1 MPVTW
6 YVTARN
12 RRHET
17 EGQKMAKVIDIF
29 NSKVERPLALTIG
42 FFDGVHLGHRYL
54 VSELSNLAKEKGLD
68 SAVLTFRT
76 HPRQVLHSDYI
87 PSLLTTADEKI
98 ELLQSTG
105 VDYIVMTE
113 FTQEL
118 SQLSAQEFMRLLH
131 DNLNVKCLMI
141 GYDHRFGHNRSES
154 FEDYVEF
161 GREIGVDVVQSS
173 PLTVDEINVSSSAVR
188 KAISEG
194 NVSKASQLLGREFS
208 LSGKVVKGFQV
219 GRTIGYPTA
228 NIAYDDCRML
238 PKDGVYAAKLLVETH
253 ERACDH
259 SNGDDK
265 SYDAMLYV
273 GSRPTVNTGKV
284 SVEAYLFDF
293 SGDLYGKEV
302 KVTFVERVRDSVKF
316 DSVEELKMQ
325 LKKDEIDVRNILTT
339 NILMT
344 LS

>member
-1 MPVTW
+1 MAW

-17 EGQKMAKVIDIF
+17 DGTKQTKKQMAKVIDII
-29 NSKVERPLALTIG
+29 NSKVEKPLALTIG
-42 FFDGVHLGHRYL
+42 FFDGVHLGHRFL
-54 VSELSNLAKEKGLD
+54 VSELSKLAKEKGLD

-87 PSLLTTADEKI
+87 PSLLTTAEEKI

-118 SQLSAQEFMRLLH
+118 SQLSAKEFMRMLH
-131 DNLNVKCLMI
+131 DNLNVCCLMI

-154 FEDYVEF
+154 FEDYVRF
-161 GREIGVDVVQSS
+161 GKEIGIEVVQSS
-173 PLTVDEINVSSSAVR
+173 SLVVDEINVSSSAVR

-194 NVSKASQLLGREFS
+194 DVVHANQLLGRKYTLAGEI
-208 LSGKVVKGFQV
+208 VKGFQV

-228 NIAYDDCRML
+228 NIAYDGCRML
-238 PKDGVYAAKLLVETH
+238 PKDGVYAATVSV
-253 ERACDH
+253 D
-259 SNGDDK
+259 NNP
-265 SYDAMLYV
+265 YNAMLYI
-273 GSRPTVNTGKV
+273 GSRPTVNTGKI

-293 SGDLYGKEV
+293 SGDIYGK
-302 KVTFVERVRDSVKF
+302 KVTVGFVERVRESIKF
-316 DSVEELKMQ
+316 DSVEGLKEQ
-325 LKKDEIDVRNILTT
+325 LKKDEIACRAILTT
-339 NILMT
+339 K
-344 LS
+344 

>member
-1 MPVTW
+1 VTW

-17 EGQKMAKVIDIF
+17 DGTKQTKKQMAKVIDII
-29 NSKVERPLALTIG
+29 NSKVEKPLALTIG
-42 FFDGVHLGHRYL
+42 FFDGVHLGHRFL
-54 VSELSNLAKEKGLD
+54 VSELSKLAKEKGLD

-87 PSLLTTADEKI
+87 PSLLTTAEEKI

-118 SQLSAQEFMRLLH
+118 SQLSAKEFMRMLH
-131 DNLNVKCLMI
+131 DNLNVCCLMI

-154 FEDYVEF
+154 FEDYVRF
-161 GREIGVDVVQSS
+161 GKEIGIEVVQSS
-173 PLTVDEINVSSSAVR
+173 SLVVDEINVSSSAVR

-194 NVSKASQLLGREFS
+194 DVAHANQLLGRKYTLAGEI
-208 LSGKVVKGFQV
+208 VKGFQV

-228 NIAYDDCRML
+228 NIAYDGCRML
-238 PKDGVYAAKLLVETH
+238 PKDGVYAATLSV
-253 ERACDH
+253 D
-259 SNGDDK
+259 NNP
-265 SYDAMLYV
+265 YNAMLYI
-273 GSRPTVNTGKV
+273 GSRPTVNTGKI

-293 SGDLYGKEV
+293 SGDIYGK
-302 KVTFVERVRDSVKF
+302 KVTVSFVERVRESIKF
-316 DSVEELKMQ
+316 DSVEELKEQ
-325 LKKDEIDVRNILTT
+325 LKKDEIACRAILTT
-339 NILMT
+339 K
-344 LS
+344 